1 MIKDF
6 IFRSSSPRW
15 VIFIIDLSIVIF
27 SVIISYLLRFN
38 FSIPDH
44 EVELMKVA
52 VFLII
57 LLRGISFI
65 VAKTY
70 SNIIRFTS
78 AEDAKRIFI
87 VNAIVSFS
95 LVGINLFS
103 YFADEIFIIPFSI
116 LILEFI
122 ISSFIMSFSRI
133 YIKLVYDNYKNSKTP
148 TTNVLI
154 YGAGEAGI
162 IASKTIE
169 NNTSSTFN
177 VIGFIDDDS
186 KKTKRKLENRKIYDG
201 QYLDK
206 VLSDKRPSHIIIA
219 AQNISKNKLQE
230 IIETC
235 LSYNVQV
242 LNVPSPSKWINGQ
255 LSVKQLRQI
264 RIDDLLGRKP
274 ITIST
279 EKISS
284 IVDGKVILV
293 TGGAGSI
300 GSEIVRQLSVF
311 KPQLIIILD
320 QAESALY
327 DLEMELIA
335 LDSGVQIEPVICD
348 ICDKNRLNKVF
359 EAFNPDIV
367 YHAAAYKHVPLMENN
382 PVEAVKTNVLGT
394 QHLADLADHYDIE
407 LFIMVSTDK
416 AVNPTNVMGASKRA
430 AELYV
435 QSKNGQ
441 SKTKFITTRFGNVLG
456 SNGSVIPL
464 FRKQID
470 SGGPITV
477 THPDITR
484 YFMTIPEACQL
495 VLEAGATGGGGE
507 IFIFDMGKSIKIKDL
522 ASKMIKLSG
531 LEEGTD
537 IQIVYTGLRPGEK
550 LYEELLNDEENTLP
564 THHSQIMIA
573 KVRPN
578 DFKQVSAQIAE
589 LVKGIENF
597 DNYYLVKKMKEI
609 VPEYKSNNSIYESLD
624 KKSSD

>member
-6 IFRSSSPRW
+6 IFKSSSPRW
-15 VIFIIDLSIVIF
+15 VIFLIDISIVIF

-44 EVELMKVA
+44 ELELMKVA

-65 VAKTY
+65 VARTY

-87 VNAIVSFS
+87 VNAIVSIS
-95 LVGINLFS
+95 LVGVNLLS
-103 YFADEIFIIPFSI
+103 YFADNIFIIPFSI

-133 YIKLVYDNYKNSKTP
+133 YIKLVYDNYKNSKTL
-148 TTNVLI
+148 TTNILI

-177 VIGFIDDDS
+177 VIGFIDDDI
-186 KKTKRKLENRKIYDG
+186 KKTKRKLENRTIYDG
-201 QYLDK
+201 RFLDK

-219 AQNISKNKLQE
+219 AQNIGKNKLQE

-235 LSYNVQV
+235 LSYDVQV

-274 ITIST
+274 IIIST

-311 KPQLIIILD
+311 KPRLIIVLD

-335 LDSGVQIEPVICD
+335 LNTGVQIEPVICD
-348 ICDKNRLNKVF
+348 ICDKNRLKRVF
-359 EAFNPDIV
+359 ETFNPEII

-382 PVEAVKTNVLGT
+382 PSEAVKTNVLGT
-394 QHLADLADHYDIE
+394 QHLADFADQFDIE

-435 QSKNGQ
+435 QSKNSQ

-495 VLEAGATGGGGE
+495 VLEAGATGDGGE

-578 DFKQVSAQIAE
+578 DYKQVSAQIAE

-597 DNYYLVKKMKEI
+597 DNYYLVQKMKEL

-624 KKSSD
+624 KNSLD

>member
-6 IFRSSSPRW
+6 IFKSSSPRW
-15 VIFIIDLSIVIF
+15 VIFLIDLSIVTF

-38 FSIPDH
+38 FNIPAH

-52 VFLII
+52 FLLII
-57 LLRGISFI
+57 FLRGVSFI

-95 LVGINLFS
+95 LVGINLLS
-103 YFADEIFIIPFSI
+103 YFSSSIFIVPFSI

-133 YIKLVYDNYKNSKTP
+133 YIKLVYDNYKNSKHP

-169 NNTSSTFN
+169 NNTSSSFN
-177 VIGFIDDDS
+177 VIGFIDDDVR
-186 KKTKRKLENRKIYDG
+186 KTKRKLENRPIYDG
-201 QYLDK
+201 RYLDA
-206 VLSDKRPSHIIIA
+206 VLSDTMPSHIIIA
-219 AQNISKNKLQE
+219 AQNISKQKLQD
-230 IIETC
+230 IIEIC
-235 LSYNVQV
+235 LSNDVQV

-264 RIDDLLGRKP
+264 RIEDLLGRKP

-279 EKISS
+279 DTISS
-284 IVDGKVILV
+284 VVDGKVVLV

-300 GSEIVRQLSVF
+300 GSEIVRQLSLF
-311 KPQLIIILD
+311 MPSLIVVLD

-335 LDSGVQIEPVICD
+335 LKAEIKIEPVVCD
-348 ICDKNRLNKVF
+348 ICDKARLKQVF
-359 EAFNPDIV
+359 EMFKPDIV

-382 PVEAVKTNVLGT
+382 PYEAVKTNVLGT
-394 QHLADLADHYDIE
+394 LYLADFSDQFGID
-407 LFIMVSTDK
+407 LFVMVSTDK

-435 QSKNGQ
+435 QSKNNQ
-441 SKTKFITTRFGNVLG
+441 SQTKFITTRFGNVLG

-495 VLEAGATGGGGE
+495 VLEAGATGQGGE

-531 LEEGTD
+531 LQEGID

-578 DFKQVSAQIAE
+578 DFEKVSSQIAD

-597 DNYYLVKKMKEI
+597 DNYYLVRKMKEL

-624 KKSSD
+624 